1 MMSAKICLLA
11 KPGNGQE
18 VIMATYPGVNLGT
31 SRTVFTVQKLILH
44 ISRPQEKVGGVL
56 NLAKYVQQN
65 VVTS

>member
-1 MMSAKICLLA
+1 MSAKIRLLA
-11 KPGNGQE
+11 KPRNGQE
-18 VIMATYPGVNLGT
+18 VIMATYQGVTLGT
-31 SRTVFTVQKLILH
+31 SQTVFTVQKLILI

>member
-1 MMSAKICLLA
+1 MGLLA
-11 KPGNGQE
+11 KPGNSQE

-31 SRTVFTVQKLILH
+31 SQTVFTVQKLILI

-56 NLAKYVQQN
+56 DLEKYVQQN